1 MKVEL
6 SSCYFPIHLEKLT
19 FERSMKKLLFIIALF
34 FGISGGL
41 FAQAPQSPNAPQI
54 CPVYVPNAF
63 TPNGDNINDRFVLQV
78 GEDCEVLKFN
88 LQIFDRWGR
97 LVFETNSIDENE
109 AWDGQLENNR
119 LDGGVYLY
127 KLNVDMINYN
137 NRNGRSVKVDKQ
149 GSVILIR

>member
-1 MKVEL
+1 
-6 SSCYFPIHLEKLT
+6 
-19 FERSMKKLLFIIALF
+19 MKKALFILTLI
-34 FGISGGL
+34 FGFSAGL

-63 TPNGDNINDRFVLQV
+63 TPNGDNINDRFVLRV
-78 GEDCEVLKFN
+78 SEDCEILRFN

-97 LVFETNSIDENE
+97 LVYETNSISEEDS
-109 AWDGQLENNR
+109 WDGQMDANR